1 MAATAQ
7 GSRLT
12 AQQRQLQLALRAL
25 TVRDVIAVWRLLDP
39 TALGSTWPGVETA
52 LARIVS
58 ARRTQS
64 ALLAAR
70 YISAFRAA
78 ELGGGTAPVVPES
91 PVDSAA
97 LRTSL
102 AVTGPAT
109 IERLAR
115 TQTPAVAG
123 RTAMTRVVGAVTR
136 HVLDGGRAMLTD
148 TIRADRQALGW
159 ARSASGSACAFCA
172 MLVEAAD
179 RCIAPSGP
187 RSSGRTTTAAA
198 GSSRYTAETPRGRMG
213 SERHREQWD
222 AATSGLSGAK
232 ALNAYRASLPG

>member
-172 MLVEAAD
+172 MLAGRGPVYRSERTSQFRSHDNCGCGIEPVYSRDAAWP
-179 RCIAPSGP
+179 A
-187 RSSGRTTTAAA
+187 
-198 GSSRYTAETPRGRMG
+198 G